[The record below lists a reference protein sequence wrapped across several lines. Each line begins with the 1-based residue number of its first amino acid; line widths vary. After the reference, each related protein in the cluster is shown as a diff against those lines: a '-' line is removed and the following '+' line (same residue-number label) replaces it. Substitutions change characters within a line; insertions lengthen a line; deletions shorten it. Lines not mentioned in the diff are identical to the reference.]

1 MNVLVKD
8 EEHISKIFAFIKAG
22 CKAEFHVAIDIAEMT
37 ICQLRNFAKENNIA
51 IEIYTPSREKIFY
64 FCASGVVAGAA
75 VGYLIGAFPGMALGL
90 AIGGISMY
98 GLAQVKLVLHKPE
111 SGEGFFRLINL

>member
-1 MNVLVKD
+1 M
-8 EEHISKIFAFIKAG
+8 
-22 CKAEFHVAIDIAEMT
+22 
-37 ICQLRNFAKENNIA
+37 
-51 IEIYTPSREKIFY
+51 
-64 FCASGVVAGAA
+64 GVVAGAA

-111 SGEGFFRLINL
+111 SGEGFFRLMMV